1 MKKLLLNVMMLCSF
15 IYLTGCASKNIQV
28 SGNIDYSKKLDTTQE
43 TLKKAVELK
52 YRQNLHETPDKKYL
66 VYLGGKVFLDYDIFG
81 NTSKVNTMTSL
92 GVEF

>member
-1 MKKLLLNVMMLCSF
+1 MLCSF
-15 IYLTGCASKNIQV
+15 IYLTGCASKNIKV
-28 SGNIDYSKKLDTTQE
+28 AGNIDHSKKLDTPQE
-43 TLKKAVELK
+43 TLKKAVELN

-66 VYLGGKVFLDYDIFG
+66 VYLGGKVFLDYDVFG